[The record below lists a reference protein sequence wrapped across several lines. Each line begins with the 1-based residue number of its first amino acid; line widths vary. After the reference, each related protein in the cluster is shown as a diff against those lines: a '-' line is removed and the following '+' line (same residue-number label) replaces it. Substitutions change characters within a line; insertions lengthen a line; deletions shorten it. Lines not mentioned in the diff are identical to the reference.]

1 MKLIPAGRVALL
13 AALCAVS
20 VLPVGAQAEDRRL
33 PESREEVK
41 LSFAPVVHNVTPAV
55 VNIYASRTERRQRNP
70 LFDDPFF
77 RQFFGDG
84 GMPRERVQR
93 SLGSGVIVGSD
104 GLVVTNNH
112 VVEGMTEVRVALAD
126 KREFEAK
133 ILLKDQRADMAVL
146 KIGDGAEKFPTLDF
160 ADSDAVQVGDLVLA
174 VGNPFG
180 VGQTVTSGIVSAL
193 ARTQIGVDD
202 YQSFIQTDAAINP
215 GNSGGALVDLDGK
228 LVGINTAIFSQS
240 GGSVGIGFAIPSNMV
255 RVVLSSARSGAKSVV
270 RPWFGASLQTVT
282 PEIAEGLGLKLP
294 TGALVS
300 SVAPDSPA
308 AKAGVEQGD
317 LVVAV
322 DGRPVDG
329 VEGFNYRFATRPVG
343 GQAEI
348 TLSRGGAERRVRVE
362 LSRAPEVPA
371 REAHALRSES
381 PFQGAT
387 VGNLSPALADEMSL
401 DQALRGVVVMEV
413 ADGSIAQQL
422 GFQKGDIVR
431 AVNDAKVADVR
442 DLVRISSGHPRVW
455 KVTIERDGHTITSVF
470 GG

>member
-1 MKLIPAGRVALL
+1 MKLTAAILTLV
-13 AALCAVS
+13 AAL
-20 VLPVGAQAEDRRL
+20 VLPAQAQERRL
-33 PESREEVK
+33 PESREEIK
-41 LSFAPVVHNVTPAV
+41 LSFAAVVHHVTPAV

-77 RQFFGDG
+77 RQFFGDRG
-84 GMPRERVQR
+84 RPRERVQR

-133 ILLKDQRADMAVL
+133 ILLKDQRADIAVL
-146 KIGDGAEKFPTLDF
+146 KIGDGSEKFPTLDF

-282 PEIAEGLGLKLP
+282 PELAEGLGLKVP
-294 TGALVS
+294 TGVLVA

-322 DGRPVDG
+322 GNPFG
-329 VEGFNYRFATRPVG
+329 V
-343 GQAEI
+343 GQ
-348 TLSRGGAERRVRVE
+348 
-362 LSRAPEVPA
+362 
-371 REAHALRSES
+371 
-381 PFQGAT
+381 
-387 VGNLSPALADEMSL
+387 
-401 DQALRGVVVMEV
+401 
-413 ADGSIAQQL
+413 
-422 GFQKGDIVR
+422 
-431 AVNDAKVADVR
+431 
-442 DLVRISSGHPRVW
+442 
-455 KVTIERDGHTITSVF
+455 
-470 GG
+470 